1 MRPPRTARTRPA
13 SERGF
18 TLMEVLVAL
27 AIMSLVMV
35 ALYSVLNASLLA
47 RDTLEREARVV
58 RVGPDILD
66 LIEADLR
73 RAWVMDIDED
83 QVFKG
88 ESKTIDGEPAD
99 ALSFLTTVDSTVTR
113 HVDEREVPSDIC
125 ETGYRLRRN
134 AALPDVRELW
144 RRQSFHVD
152 DKPLEDGVYELLHD
166 RVISFQVHYF
176 DEVDKDAE
184 ERTEWDAAVRHRL
197 PALVQ
202 IDLALEAVPR
212 TTEDLGR
219 QDAAS
224 RVQHF
229 RRMIALEPGSD
240 LRLRC
245 HAVVPTFVA
254 SGGTAGGGSNQGGN
268 PDGDDDGDGT
278 LNKDDPDYKAPGSG
292 GPGNGGSQDGGNG
305 GQNGGGATGGGGKNP
320 GGGAGGGGSGGGGS
334 GGGGGGGGGGDP
346 LTDALNNMF
355 GGGG

>member
-1 MRPPRTARTRPA
+1 
-13 SERGF
+13 
-18 TLMEVLVAL
+18 MEVLVAL

-73 RAWVMDIDED
+73 RAWIMDIDED
-83 QVFKG
+83 KVFLG

-99 ALSFLTTVDSTVTR
+99 ALSFLTTVDSTITR
-113 HVDEREVPSDIC
+113 HVDEREVPSDVC
-125 ETGYRLRRN
+125 ETGYRMRRN

-152 DKPLEDGVYELLHD
+152 EKPLEDGVYELLHD
-166 RVISFQVHYF
+166 RVIAFQVRYF

-202 IDLALEAVPR
+202 IDLTLEAVPR

-224 RVQHF
+224 RAQHF
-229 RRMIALEPGSD
+229 RRVIALDPDSD

-278 LNKDDPDYKAPGSG
+278 LNKDDPDYKPPGG
-292 GPGNGGSQDGGNG
+292 G
-305 GQNGGGATGGGGKNP
+305 GQNGSGGKP
-320 GGGAGGGGSGGGGS
+320 GGGTGPGGTGGTGGTGGD
-334 GGGGGGGGGGDP
+334 GGGGGGGDP
-346 LTDALNNMF
+346 LGDALNQMF
-355 GGGG
+355 GGGGGG

>member
-1 MRPPRTARTRPA
+1 
-13 SERGF
+13 
-18 TLMEVLVAL
+18 MEVLVAL

-66 LIEADLR
+66 LIEGDLR
-73 RAWVMDIDED
+73 RAWIMDIDED
-83 QVFKG
+83 KVFLG

-99 ALSFLTTVDSTVTR
+99 ALSFLTTVDSTITR
-113 HVDEREVPSDIC
+113 HVDEREVPSDVC

-152 DKPLEDGVYELLHD
+152 EKPLEDGVYELLHD
-166 RVISFQVHYF
+166 RVIAFQVRYF

-184 ERTEWDAAVRHRL
+184 ERTEWDASVRHRL

-202 IDLALEAVPR
+202 IDLTLEAVPR

-224 RVQHF
+224 RAQHF
-229 RRMIALEPGSD
+229 RRVIALDSGSD

-268 PDGDDDGDGT
+268 PNGDDDGDGIP
-278 LNKDDPDYKAPGSG
+278 NKDDPDYKPPGGG
-292 GPGNGGSQDGGNG
+292 GPNGGGDKPGGGMGPGQGGADGNGGSGS
-305 GQNGGGATGGGGKNP
+305 
-320 GGGAGGGGSGGGGS
+320 SGGP
-334 GGGGGGGGGGDP
+334 GGGGGGGDP
-346 LTDALNNMF
+346 LNDALSQMF
-355 GGGG
+355 GGGGGG

>member
-1 MRPPRTARTRPA
+1 
-13 SERGF
+13 
-18 TLMEVLVAL
+18 MEVLVAL

-73 RAWVMDIDED
+73 RAWIMDIDQD
-83 QVFKG
+83 KVFLG

-113 HVDEREVPSDIC
+113 RVDEREVPSDIC

-166 RVISFQVHYF
+166 RVIAFQVRYF
-176 DEVDKDAE
+176 DDIDKDAE
-184 ERTEWDAAVRHRL
+184 ERTEWDASVRHRL

-202 IDLALEAVPR
+202 IDLTLEAVPR
-212 TTEDLGR
+212 TTEDLNR

-224 RVQHF
+224 RAQHF
-229 RRMIALEPGSD
+229 RRVIALDPDSD

-245 HAVVPTFVA
+245 HALTPTFVA
-254 SGGTAGGGSNQGGN
+254 SGGTAGSGSNQGGN
-268 PDGDDDGDGT
+268 PNGDDDGDGIP
-278 LNKDDPDYKAPGSG
+278 NKDDPDYKPPGGGGAGGSGGNGSGGKGPGGQGGQGGTGSSG
-292 GPGNGGSQDGGNG
+292 GPG
-305 GQNGGGATGGGGKNP
+305 
-320 GGGAGGGGSGGGGS
+320 GGGAGGGGSGGGG
-334 GGGGGGGGGGDP
+334 GDP
-346 LTDALNNMF
+346 LNDALNNMF
-355 GGGG
+355 GGGGG

>member
-1 MRPPRTARTRPA
+1 MRPARAMRATPPR

-73 RAWVMDIDED
+73 RAWIMDIDED
-83 QVFKG
+83 QVFLG

-99 ALSFLTTVDSTVTR
+99 SLSFLTTVDSTVTR
-113 HVDEREVPSDIC
+113 QVDEREVPSDIC

-152 DKPLEDGVYELLHD
+152 EKPLEDGVYELLHD
-166 RVISFQVHYF
+166 RVIAFQVRYF

-184 ERTEWDAAVRHRL
+184 ERTEWDASVRHRL

-202 IDLALEAVPR
+202 IDITLEAVPR

-224 RVQHF
+224 RAQHF
-229 RRMIALEPGSD
+229 RRVIALDPDSD

-245 HAVVPTFVA
+245 HAVVPTYVA
-254 SGGTAGGGSNQGGN
+254 SGGTPGSGANQGG
-268 PDGDDDGDGT
+268 P
-278 LNKDDPDYKAPGSG
+278 DDPDNPDDPNNPKPNPNQPGMPDTG
-292 GPGNGGSQDGGNG
+292 TPPPGTPPDDPLGSALNEMFGSK
-305 GQNGGGATGGGGKNP
+305 GGG
-320 GGGAGGGGSGGGGS
+320 
-334 GGGGGGGGGGDP
+334 
-346 LTDALNNMF
+346 
-355 GGGG
+355 